1 MIDTHF
7 LECHRLVEVNYN
19 DTTAALFQLYDI
31 RQALSDRV
39 KNKPIDDFDLT
50 LGEALDSVIQFIEQ
64 LDQKCTEIA
73 P

>member
-7 LECHRLVEVNYN
+7 LEFPRLVEVNYN

-31 RQALSDRV
+31 RQALSDRM

-50 LGEALDSVIQFIEQ
+50 LGEALDSVIQFVEQ